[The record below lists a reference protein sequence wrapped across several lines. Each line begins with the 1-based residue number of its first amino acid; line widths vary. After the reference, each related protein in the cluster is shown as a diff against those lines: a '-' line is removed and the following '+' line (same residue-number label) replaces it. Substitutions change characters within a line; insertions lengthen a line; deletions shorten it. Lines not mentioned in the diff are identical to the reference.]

1 MNMPIKSYLET
12 QYGLL
17 RNPFPGNATYG
28 EDSQLVYV
36 PEMFGKQRKEFLR
49 KFILAPLEN
58 GQPLIGAVWSVV
70 PGDPE
75 ARGFG
80 KSTLMGEEAK
90 LINRDF
96 GQKTL
101 AYLGVPEDEVHANPI
116 LASYVSFNTKAQ
128 GGIANI
134 DAAAFHLT
142 RFMLRQD
149 HEGGASVHQ
158 TLRELAAAKLME
170 NGQAS
175 PGAETDAIVQA
186 VRERFRKLAV
196 NIDIRNLLDDY
207 LYHLASPDTD
217 ALQRFLAEDVSAWH
231 HDRNGLK
238 YLQIFVAFAELAGI
252 EHLTFFVDQVED
264 FTSQAGAA
272 KLRKYVKIIRDAL
285 IETEPFASR
294 ASFVFQYHPDAY
306 ERMQDAWLH
315 EDLRSLQWDDPL
327 NAPYVVVLNGL
338 ETFDSARLLADR
350 CLNDPSV
357 VTPTRTPGIH
367 PFTDAGLKLVWEATK
382 PRPRNFLRV
391 LHDFLQLGK
400 DARAKTI
407 DEAFIKPYIERLS
420 MGAST
425 VEPGDGLSSD
435 DRQD

>member
-1 MNMPIKSYLET
+1 MAIKSYLET
-12 QYGLL
+12 KYGLL

-36 PEMFGKQRKEFLR
+36 PEMFGDQRREFLR
-49 KFILAPLEN
+49 KFVLAPLEN
-58 GQPLIGAVWSVV
+58 GQPMIGAVWSVV

-96 GQKTL
+96 GRKTL
-101 AYLGVPEDEVHANPI
+101 AYLGVSEDEACANPI

-170 NGQAS
+170 KGQAS
-175 PGAETDAIVQA
+175 AGAETDAIVQA
-186 VRERFRKLAV
+186 VRERFQKLAV
-196 NIDIRNLLDDY
+196 TIDIRNLLDDY
-207 LYHLASPDTD
+207 LHHLASPDTE
-217 ALQRFLAEDVSAWH
+217 ALQRFLAEDVGTWH

-272 KLRKYVKIIRDAL
+272 KLQKYVKIIRDAL

-306 ERMQDAWLH
+306 ERMRDAWLH
-315 EDLRSLQWDDPL
+315 EDLRSLAWDEPL
-327 NAPYVVVLNGL
+327 NAPYVVVLTGL
-338 ETFDSARLLADR
+338 QTFESARLLADK
-350 CLNDPSV
+350 CLNHPLV
-357 VTPTRTPGIH
+357 VTPTRSPGIH
-367 PFTDAGLKLVWEATK
+367 PFTNGGLELVWEATK
-382 PRPRNFLRV
+382 PRPRWFLRV
-391 LHDFLQLGK
+391 LHDLLQLGK
-400 DARAKTI
+400 DGHVDPI
-407 DEAFIKPYIERLS
+407 DESFIKLKLEGLS
-420 MGAST
+420 MGARAI
-425 VEPGDGLSSD
+425 EPVGELSGD
-435 DRQD
+435 DRQA